1 MYIEFEKLNLVV
13 AILVNILRE
22 VQTFFD
28 SLDLLGLLLRDHI
41 VAGLLEKLDWLLA
54 EFFVLVWAKFVD
66 LSFGEKVPEENEE
79 VGQGG
84 KG

>member
-41 VAGLLEKLDWLLA
+41 VAGLLEKLD
-54 EFFVLVWAKFVD
+54 
-66 LSFGEKVPEENEE
+66 
-79 VGQGG
+79 
-84 KG
+84 